1 MIEEFVG
8 MNDKNRPVLSVVDV
22 TKRFRKNTALDKA
35 TLSIAAGEF
44 VGLLGPNGA
53 GKTTLIRAITGHVLV
68 NSGSIHLFGEP
79 ILGRTRSRI
88 ITDCLGTVPQDLAL
102 YPNLT
107 ARENLS
113 VFGSLYGV
121 TGKTAKERSKW
132 ALNWA
137 DLEDRADEPINNFST
152 GMKRRLNIA
161 CGILHEP
168 AFILLDEP
176 TVGVDPQARECIWQM
191 LRTLQQNGATL
202 LLTTHQ
208 LDEAET
214 LCDRIIIIDDGKP
227 IAQGSFDELV
237 AETIGS
243 DRVIVIECALD
254 NKYAQSLPEHW
265 SYDGTVIRVK
275 VKDVWKELPGIIEV
289 LQDISTPIGNI
300 HIKLPSL
307 HDVFLHLTG
316 RELRE

>member
-1 MIEEFVG
+1 
-8 MNDKNRPVLSVVDV
+8 MNDPNSQVLSVDDV
-22 TKRFRKNTALDKA
+22 TKCFRRNTALDKA
-35 TLSIAAGEF
+35 TLHISSGEF

-53 GKTTLIRAITGHVLV
+53 GKTTLIRAITGHVLI
-68 NSGSIHLFGEP
+68 NSGSIRLFGEP
-79 ILGRTRSRI
+79 VRGRSRSRVV
-88 ITDCLGTVPQDLAL
+88 TDRLGAVPQNLAL

-113 VFGSLYGV
+113 VFGALYGV
-121 TGKTAKERSKW
+121 TGHAAKERAGW

-137 DLEDRADEPINNFST
+137 DLEDRADEPIHNFST

-214 LCDRIIIIDDGKP
+214 LCDRIIIIDHGKP

-237 AETIGS
+237 AHTIGS
-243 DRVIVIECALD
+243 DRVIVIECPLD
-254 NKYAQSLPEHW
+254 QKQAQLLPDHW
-265 SYDGTVIRVK
+265 TYDDCVIRIQVR
-275 VKDVWKELPGIIEV
+275 DVWQELPDIIV
-289 LQDISTPIGNI
+289 RLQDIQTQIGNI